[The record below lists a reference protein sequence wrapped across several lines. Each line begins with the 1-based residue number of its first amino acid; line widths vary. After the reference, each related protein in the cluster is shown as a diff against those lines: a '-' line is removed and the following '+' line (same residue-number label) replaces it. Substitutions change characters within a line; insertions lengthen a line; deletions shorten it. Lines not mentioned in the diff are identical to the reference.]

1 VYNALRLFINI
12 NRIGFLYNIGVKHIL
27 SSLNNALLTFFFD
40 KVKRLIKVIT
50 YKLNSVI
57 LHLKVN
63 PLFQLLFLYEYI
75 QALIVLVYYNFI

>member
-12 NRIGFLYNIGVKHIL
+12 NRIGFLYNISVKHIL
-27 SSLNNALLTFFFD
+27 SSLNNALLAFFFD

-63 PLFQLLFLYEYI
+63 LLFQLLFLYEYI